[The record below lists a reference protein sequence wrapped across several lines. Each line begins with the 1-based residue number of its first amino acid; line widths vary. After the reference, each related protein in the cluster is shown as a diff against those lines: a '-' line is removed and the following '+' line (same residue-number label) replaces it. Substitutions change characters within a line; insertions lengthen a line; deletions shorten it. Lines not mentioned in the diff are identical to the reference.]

1 MQQQHM
7 GEFMVLHAETNA
19 TSANASSTRGQQV
32 PIAAPTSTDEAK
44 QEECP
49 RPRKT
54 KALTSHTRKNGE
66 KQAALAREYGVTRTT
81 ICHIKKNHRNEIITR
96 YDLLVKQAQE
106 IDRAENVSDQS
117 RGGSGAGAP
126 LELRAAIILMT
137 TLRDYRTSPAAFRRA
152 AGRLWFCFGL

>member
-1 MQQQHM
+1 M

-19 TSANASSTRGQQV
+19 TSANASIQEALAV
-32 PIAAPTSTDEAK
+32 PARHGAPQHH
-44 QEECP
+44 QE
-49 RPRKT
+49 
-54 KALTSHTRKNGE
+54 NGE
-66 KQAALAREYGVTRTT
+66 KQAALAREYSVTRTT

-126 LELRAAIILMT
+126 RCYNTDDDIA
-137 TLRDYRTSPAAFRRA
+137 
-152 AGRLWFCFGL
+152 RL

>member
-44 QEECP
+44 QEESP
-49 RPRKT
+49 Q
-54 KALTSHTRKNGE
+54 HHQENGE